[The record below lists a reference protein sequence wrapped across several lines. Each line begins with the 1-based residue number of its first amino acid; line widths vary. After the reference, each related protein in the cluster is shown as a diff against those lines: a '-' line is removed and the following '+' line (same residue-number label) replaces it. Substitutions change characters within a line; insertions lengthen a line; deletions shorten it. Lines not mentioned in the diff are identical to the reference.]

1 MPTKNTLRGL
11 SPKPRAKGK
20 NSSRKNSDYI
30 KLKEPSDV
38 MAYIQRI
45 INKLHKDHKEFEELG
60 KITNLLNTWIA
71 AHKDYMET
79 EEVKKLRAEI
89 EEMQDRMQKE

>member
-1 MPTKNTLRGL
+1 VSSDTLRGL
-11 SPKPRAKGK
+11 NKKPASKGK
-20 NSSRKNSDYI
+20 KRSRKNSDYI

-38 MAYIQRI
+38 MAYIQRL

-71 AHKDYMET
+71 AHKDHVET
-79 EEVKKLRAEI
+79 EEVRKLR
-89 EEMQDRMQKE
+89 EELDAFKEQMEEK